1 MRNLLTIIWKETV
14 HLRRDGRSLVIAFVL
29 PLFMTILYGYAI
41 SFDLKKIPTGIV
53 SFDKST
59 YVRDILFSLS
69 ASDYFRTVNFES
81 TGEMYEALESGEIK
95 CGFVFPYDFSKNIYV
110 KGFSEVQILID
121 GSDANLAKKVQQ
133 TVQRFFIKSELNV
146 RFLYNSELKSRNF
159 VIPGL
164 IVVLMTMLGVILTT
178 RSIVGEKERG
188 NFEMLSTTPVKAY
201 IIILGK
207 IIPYG
212 TIAFINVFIISGFS
226 FFVFKVP
233 FEGSLFCLS
242 FYALLFL
249 FPTLALGAMISA
261 YAKTELTALT
271 TSFLSTMLPSIIL
284 SGFIFPVENMPSW
297 LQPISQLIPATHFLK
312 ISRGIF
318 LKGTFFFP
326 QESLSLLA
334 LGVGYIL
341 IAIKGVEKK
350 IK

>member
-1 MRNLLTIIWKETV
+1 MRSLLTIIWKETI
-14 HLRRDGRSLVIAFVL
+14 HLKRDGRSLVIAFVL

-53 SFDKST
+53 SFDKSV
-59 YVRDILFSLS
+59 YVEEVLFSLS

-81 TGEMYEALESGEIK
+81 TGEMYEALSTGEIK
-95 CGFVFPYDFSKNIYV
+95 CGFVFPYDFSKNKYI

-121 GSDANLAKKVQQ
+121 GSDANLARKVQQ
-133 TVQRFFIKSELNV
+133 TVQRFLMESENNV
-146 RFLYNSELKSRNF
+146 RFLYNPELKSRNF

-164 IVVLMTMLGVILTT
+164 IVVLMTMLGVILTA

-212 TIAFINVFIISGFS
+212 TIAFINVFIITGVAY
-226 FFVFKVP
+226 FVFKIP
-233 FEGSLFCLS
+233 FKGSILSLS
-242 FYALLFL
+242 FYSMLFL
-249 FPTLALGAMISA
+249 FPTLSLGAMISS

-284 SGFIFPVENMPSW
+284 SGFIFPVENMPLW
-297 LQPISQLIPATHFLK
+297 LQPISALIPATHFLK
-312 ISRGIF
+312 IVRGIF
-318 LKGTFFFP
+318 LKGTSFFP
-326 QESLSLLA
+326 QDSLSLLA
-334 LGVGYIL
+334 LGLIYIL
-341 IAIKGVEKK
+341 IAIKGAKKK
-350 IK
+350 IS